1 MEEMALPVG
10 HLAEVHIS
18 HKLVEEVIK
27 VFGRSLSLDS
37 VCKYLEC
44 CRFSI
49 ALSGVL

>member
-1 MEEMALPVG
+1 MALPVG

-27 VFGRSLSLDS
+27 VFMFGRSLSLDS
-37 VCKYLEC
+37 VYKYLEC

-49 ALSGVL
+49 SLSGVL